1 MKFELDHRTGMMQ
14 PKKNEEIYFAQSQGG
29 GLIVDDKK
37 NNIKY
42 IIERDE
48 RITKLFG
55 GFDKDNLNLYDMRD
69 ARIIADRVRRLLGR
83 DHKYTDFHYFLRG
96 YRMSEGVIKTCS
108 DFLEES
114 IWSDIQDRSMGKTV
128 RKEDIITTNEDLRN
142 KIYELYKEQGEGE
155 TLDVS
160 SLTNCI
166 QCDDF
171 SDIFKYFYKVKHII
185 GLEDWDVSEVTNMN
199 GMFSDCRNFNSDLSN
214 WDVSNV
220 KSMRSMFSN
229 CKNFNCDLSK
239 WNVSNVEDMGF
250 MFKSCDNFNSDL
262 SKWNVS
268 KVINMRFMFLSCDN
282 FNSDGKS
289 LNNWDVSNVQDMGY
303 MFQDCYNFNSDLSK
317 WNVSNGIGMK
327 HMFDGCKSLQQIPSW
342 YMKKQSK
349 ITESIWSDIQDISTG
364 KTRRKEDGV
373 KVHTCIDVDIYLK
386 NTFDSNYD
394 DIIKGIL
401 NYNDSYVDY
410 RVGILSV
417 RDKAYSTEEMAN
429 MRTFEA
435 PYSYLIFDGRYGTS
449 LVAEFWTYDEMKDF
463 DLDDFEDRVCE
474 EDYISICKGIA
485 TKLKEVGDS
494 IEYLPRG
501 KGSFIKTKYDNISY
515 YNGDYVLQL
524 IDESDV
530 WNWEIEYTD
539 KYGDGSTSTSIEDFQ
554 ESMIDTFPELDDV
567 VFITWSYNNYACNIG
582 IPITATT
589 VKNFKKYKE
598 YTKNWFTIDEEA
610 E

>member
-1 MKFELDHRTGMMQ
+1 MKFEFDHKTGMMR

-42 IIERDE
+42 IIERDG

-55 GFDKDNLNLYDMRD
+55 SFDKDNLNLYDMRD

-114 IWSDIQDRSMGKTV
+114 IWSDIQDRSAGDV
-128 RKEDIITTNEDLRN
+128 LRQEDMITTNENLEN
-142 KIYELYKEQGEGE
+142 KIFELYEEQGEGE

-160 SLTNCI
+160 SLTNLI
-166 QCDDF
+166 KCDDF
-171 SDIFKYFYKVKHII
+171 SYIFSGLKRVKYII
-185 GLEDWDVSEVTNMN
+185 GLEDWDVSNVKDMS
-199 GMFSDCRNFNSDLSN
+199 GMFEECEKFNCDLSN
-214 WDVSNV
+214 WDVSSV
-220 KSMRSMFSN
+220 KDMTAMFSG
-229 CKNFNCDLSK
+229 CEKFNCDLSK
-239 WNVSNVEDMGF
+239 WDVSSVENMISMFMGCE
-250 MFKSCDNFNSDL
+250 KFNCDL
-262 SKWNVS
+262 SKW
-268 KVINMRFMFLSCDN
+268 
-282 FNSDGKS
+282 
-289 LNNWDVSNVQDMGY
+289 DVSGVENMTS
-303 MFQDCYNFNSDLSK
+303 MF
-317 WNVSNGIGMK
+317 W
-327 HMFDGCKSLQQIPSW
+327 GCKSLKQIPSW

-349 ITESIWSDIQDISTG
+349 ITESIWSDIQDRSMG

-386 NTFDSNYD
+386 STSDFHYD
-394 DIIKGIL
+394 ELIKGIL

-435 PYSYLIFDGRYGTS
+435 PYSYLIYDGRYGTS
-449 LVAEFWTYDEMKDF
+449 IVAEFLTYDEMKDF
-463 DLDDFEDRVCE
+463 GPDDFEDRICE
-474 EDYISICKGIA
+474 EDYISICKGVA

-494 IEYLPRG
+494 IEYLPR
-501 KGSFIKTKYDNISY
+501 DISY
-515 YNGDYVLQL
+515 IGNKKNNMNYDGDYALQL
-524 IDESDV
+524 IGESDV
-530 WNWEIEYTD
+530 NNWEVEYVD
-539 KYGDGSTSTSIEDFQ
+539 KYGKGSTSTSLEDFK
-554 ESMIDTFPELDDV
+554 EDMIYAFPELDDV
-567 VFITWSYNNYACNIG
+567 EFITWSYNKYACNIG

>member
-128 RKEDIITTNEDLRN
+128 RKEDIITTNEDLKN
-142 KIYELYKEQGEGE
+142 KILELYIEQGEGE

-220 KSMRSMFSN
+220 KSMRRMFSN

-250 MFKSCDNFNSDL
+250 MFRGCKNFNSDL

-268 KVINMRFMFLSCDN
+268 NVVDMGCMFLSCDN

-349 ITESIWSDIQDISTG
+349 ITESIWSDIQDRSMG

-435 PYSYLIFDGRYGTS
+435 PYSYLIYDGRYGTS
-449 LVAEFWTYDEMKDF
+449 LVAEFLTYDEMKDF
-463 DLDDFEDRVCE
+463 GPDDFEDRICE

-494 IEYLPRG
+494 IEYLPR
-501 KGSFIKTKYDNISY
+501 DISY
-515 YNGDYVLQL
+515 IGNKKNNMNYDGDYALQL
-524 IDESDV
+524 IGESDV
-530 WNWEIEYTD
+530 NNWEVEYVD
-539 KYGDGSTSTSIEDFQ
+539 KYGKGSTSTSLEDFK
-554 ESMIDTFPELDDV
+554 EDMIYAFPELDDV
-567 VFITWSYNNYACNIG
+567 EFITWSYNKYACNIG